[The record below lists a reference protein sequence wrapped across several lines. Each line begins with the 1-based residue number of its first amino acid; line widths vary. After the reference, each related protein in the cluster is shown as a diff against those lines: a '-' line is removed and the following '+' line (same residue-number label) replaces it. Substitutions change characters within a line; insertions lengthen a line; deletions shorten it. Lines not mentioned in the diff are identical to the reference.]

1 ISYQDQY
8 GAGYGPYYGSTG
20 YFNEYDVNGD
30 GIDDLVVPTAED
42 ASYGARFEDYSGT
55 PIWQWDSFWPE
66 SENYGK
72 PYEYKAGETT
82 PVDFFETSHT
92 ITNSIALR
100 GGSETNTFRFGYT
113 NWITSGILPNSSII
127 RHNFSLN
134 ASNQLSERLKATVLL
149 NFIKNNTTGRYGTGC
164 FCNAISQ
171 FRKWWQVNVDVGQL
185 KNLYEKSGGLNRT
198 WNIKNPSLIPDEAD
212 LAPAYSDN
220 PYWTRYKNYSTDGR
234 TRTMGKISL
243 TYNILDW
250 LSLMGRIT
258 VDSYSELREE
268 RRAIGSVPEEFGI
281 SKMDEESGYLRRD
294 LLSREYNLD
303 LILTAKK
310 NISKNV
316 SLFGILGTNFRR
328 NNFVWNEQSTSGG
341 LVVPELY
348 ALSNSAGPLP
358 VPVEVERRKEVYG
371 YFTNLNI
378 GYRNFLYLDLA
389 GRLDISSA
397 LPTNNNTYPFGSV
410 SLAWIFTQNLNV
422 NWLSFGKARLS
433 YAEVGNDIQ
442 ANTTSDIFQQNS
454 NFGDA
459 VLFSAPS
466 YKANSA
472 LKPERLASW
481 ETGLEMAVFND
492 RAMLDLTLYQTSATN
507 QMIQIATSLATGYSF
522 KYINGGEIENKG
534 IELSLGG
541 DILQSRHFVWSIN
554 INWAKNKNLVKS
566 LPGGTDNYNMKSY
579 CGGVSNWTIAGQPYG
594 VFKGTGF
601 QYLNDNRVIDAR
613 GYYIAVLNQI
623 IGDPNPEWNGGIIN
637 KFSYKHFSLGFLI
650 DLSKGGDVF
659 SYDIMM
665 GQGNGLPDY
674 TVGKNDLGNPV
685 RNTPD
690 NGGGMIQE
698 GVTKTGTKNNVRGRA
713 DYYGGIWYW
722 GNIHRNPGEMTVYDA
737 SYVKLRELYL
747 TYQLPDHWINSFAQK
762 VAISLVGRNLWI
774 MSKKVPYADPESG
787 LGAGNTQGY
796 LSGSYPAV
804 KY

>member
-1 ISYQDQY
+1 EEDGIPIPGVNVMVNGSIIGTVSDLEGKYLIDVPDKDGVLIFSFIGLVTKEVEIGNQSVINVIMKAYINALTEIVAGALDIPRNKATLGYATQALDNEAVSMVKEYNFINSLSGKISGAQIRQNATMGGSTNIILRGYNFINGDNQPLFVVDGIPIDNSTHNDVYQITGRRGYDYGNAASDINPDDIETINVLKGASAAALYGSRGANGAIIISTKKGKESKGLGIDFSTTFLMGKIDKSTFISYQDQY

-481 ETGLEMAVFND
+481 EAGLEMGVFNG
-492 RAMLDLTLYQTSATN
+492 RARLDLAFYRTSATN
-507 QMIQIATSLATGYSF
+507 QMIEVATSLATGYWY
-522 KYINGGEIENKG
+522 KYISGGEIVNNG
-534 IELSLGG
+534 FELTIGG
-541 DILQSRHFVWSIN
+541 DIVRSDNLSWSMD
-554 INWAKNKNLVKS
+554 INWAKNK
-566 LPGGTDNYNMKSY
+566 
-579 CGGVSNWTIAGQPYG
+579 
-594 VFKGTGF
+594 
-601 QYLNDNRVIDAR
+601 
-613 GYYIAVLNQI
+613 
-623 IGDPNPEWNGGIIN
+623 
-637 KFSYKHFSLGFLI
+637 
-650 DLSKGGDVF
+650 
-659 SYDIMM
+659 
-665 GQGNGLPDY
+665 
-674 TVGKNDLGNPV
+674 
-685 RNTPD
+685 
-690 NGGGMIQE
+690 
-698 GVTKTGTKNNVRGRA
+698 
-713 DYYGGIWYW
+713 
-722 GNIHRNPGEMTVYDA
+722 
-737 SYVKLRELYL
+737 
-747 TYQLPDHWINSFAQK
+747 
-762 VAISLVGRNLWI
+762 
-774 MSKKVPYADPESG
+774 
-787 LGAGNTQGY
+787 
-796 LSGSYPAV
+796 
-804 KY
+804 